1 MRKVKQQQF
10 RKQLWPVALV
20 PLFHLNLGP
29 SWTLVQFHCKYLD
42 WNSLHV
48 RPKTSKKKKKNYKC
62 EKKTYPVRSHLHS
75 IKGFRLIFDSFQK
88 LGSTRVPRGV
98 RTSVSVLVCVLC
110 LLKRLPFNLF
120 NNRFCCAPNY
130 SLAAKVVSIF
140 GLEKCKLP
148 KHALSEVHWKYLQG
162 QFKLNRYLN
171 DLQNLVT
178 VSVTELSQIHFSTL
192 NKFSIASIW
201 LIVVCMLFY

>member
-1 MRKVKQQQF
+1 MR
-10 RKQLWPVALV
+10 
-20 PLFHLNLGP
+20 
-29 SWTLVQFHCKYLD
+29 
-42 WNSLHV
+42 
-48 RPKTSKKKKKNYKC
+48 
-62 EKKTYPVRSHLHS
+62 KKTYPVRSHLHS

-98 RTSVSVLVCVLC
+98 RTSVNVCVCECVLC

-148 KHALSEVHWKYLQG
+148 EHTLSEVHRKYLKE
-162 QFKLNRYLN
+162 QFKLNTNSN
-171 DLQNLVT
+171 DLQYPVT

-192 NKFSIASIW
+192 NNFSIASIW

>member
-1 MRKVKQQQF
+1 M
-10 RKQLWPVALV
+10 
-20 PLFHLNLGP
+20 
-29 SWTLVQFHCKYLD
+29 
-42 WNSLHV
+42 
-48 RPKTSKKKKKNYKC
+48 
-62 EKKTYPVRSHLHS
+62 RSHLHS

-98 RTSVSVLVCVLC
+98 RTSVSVCVCECVLC

-120 NNRFCCAPNY
+120 NNPFCCAPNY

-148 KHALSEVHWKYLQG
+148 KQTLSEVHWKYLKE
-162 QFKLNRYLN
+162 QFKLNRDLN
-171 DLQNLVT
+171 DLQYPVT
-178 VSVTELSQIHFSTL
+178 ASVTELSQIHFSTL
-192 NKFSIASIW
+192 NNFSIASIW